1 MGVVDGGIELM
12 LEYCERNNV
21 PYTDSKQDLVI
32 ELAKII
38 YGISCFLLPDQKD
51 ADSKSSNE
59 VVGPAKTTGGRNGNK
74 TSVQHTNSGFGTEV
88 IGWSSES

>member
-32 ELAKII
+32 EACKVL
-38 YGISCFLLPDQKD
+38 YGISCFLLPDSKD
-51 ADSKSSNE
+51 STSKSSNGI
-59 VVGPAKTTGGRNGNK
+59 VGQAKTVGGRNGNK
-74 TSVQHTNSGFGTEV
+74 TSVQHTNGGSGTED
-88 IGWSSES
+88 IDWELKT

>member
-1 MGVVDGGIELM
+1 M
-12 LEYCERNNV
+12 EYCERNNV
-21 PYTDSKQDLVI
+21 PYTDSKQDLVV

-38 YGISCFLLPDQKD
+38 YGISCFLLPDPKD

-74 TSVQHTNSGFGTEV
+74 TSVQHLTGGSGTDV
-88 IGWSSES
+88 IGW

>member
-21 PYTDSKQDLVI
+21 PYTDSKQELVI
-32 ELAKII
+32 EACKVI

-51 ADSKSSNE
+51 ADSRSSNE

-74 TSVQHTNSGFGTEV
+74 TSVQHTNGGSSTEDAD
-88 IGWSSES
+88 WSIES